1 MTFSEHF
8 SYMWWAY
15 VVIFVMICL
24 SAYFSASEIA
34 FNSANKMR
42 LRRAAEGGSK
52 TAAIAHRIAEKFTV
66 SLSAILI
73 GNNLANVS
81 YSAATAA
88 LSVYLFSQN
97 EIASVLWSFFAA
109 FVVLY
114 TSEFMPKLLCS
125 ARPLRRILLLSG
137 PFRLVSLVL
146 SPVTFIAIKFTDFF
160 VPPKK
165 NKERLTAGDLMRI
178 LEDRKDGVCI
188 SDVESAL
195 IGRIVVL
202 RAKGKK
208 ITPDALLDALRD

>member
-1 MTFSEHF
+1 MTI
-8 SYMWWAY
+8 
-15 VVIFVMICL
+15 VLLL
-24 SAYFSASEIA
+24 SGALVALVFSAFFSGTETA
-34 FNSANKMR
+34 FLSVSRERILHMAR
-42 LRRAAEGGSK
+42 EGGVRAK
-52 TAAIAHRIAEKFTV
+52 RVQKA
-66 SLSAILI
+66 LSDMGWTTTTILI

-137 PFRLVSLVL
+137 PFRLVSLL
-146 SPVTFIAIKFTDFF
+146 LCPVTFIAIKLTDFF

-165 NKERLTAGDLMRI
+165 SRERLTAGDLIRI

-188 SDVESAL
+188 SDIESAL
-195 IGRIVVL
+195 ITKIVVL
-202 RAKGKK
+202 RAKGSK
-208 ITPDALLDALRD
+208 ITPEKLLDALRD